1 MRYWT
6 NTIALTAVAAVS
18 LVFAVP
24 AAGAEND
31 LTDRDVTLAV
41 ESELILDDAVP
52 WHRIDVSTENGI
64 VTLSGSVDS
73 YFTKW
78 DAREAAESVKG
89 VRAVINELDVN
100 PSPRRDAQIRSD
112 VFTALVAD
120 PVTESFDV
128 TVDVEDGLVTLRG
141 EVDSYTEKMVAEE
154 VAARVR
160 GVSHVTNLLT
170 YKLDADRVDSEIAD
184 DIRYRLKSDASI
196 DSGLI
201 SVSVKNGHVKLSG
214 SVTSAAEKSEA
225 ESRTRFVLGVEDVTN
240 NLVVEWWRNDET
252 SDWSGGW
259 SDKDAQI
266 AIQRGL
272 IANPRVQLFDVVTT
286 VDDGVATLTGTV
298 DNLQAK
304 LAAEEEARDVLGIWR
319 VKNYIRVRPDEDRPD
334 SDIASDIRAALH
346 RSAYVDRY
354 DISVSVYNG
363 KAYLSGEVDSWF
375 MKNQAEQAAAGVEGL
390 VEIQNNLRA
399 DDEYPVASDR
409 EIKEDIVSQL
419 WWSPYVDSDD
429 ITVEVNSGVASL
441 FGTVDDWR
449 ELMAAKE
456 NAREGGATSVISKL
470 EVRNGFSSS

>member
-1 MRYWT
+1 M
-6 NTIALTAVAAVS
+6 S
-18 LVFAVP
+18 
-24 AAGAEND
+24 
-31 LTDRDVTLAV
+31 
-41 ESELILDDAVP
+41 
-52 WHRIDVSTENGI
+52 
-64 VTLSGSVDS
+64 
-73 YFTKW
+73 
-78 DAREAAESVKG
+78 
-89 VRAVINELDVN
+89 
-100 PSPRRDAQIRSD
+100 
-112 VFTALVAD
+112 
-120 PVTESFDV
+120 
-128 TVDVEDGLVTLRG
+128 
-141 EVDSYTEKMVAEE
+141 
-154 VAARVR
+154 
-160 GVSHVTNLLT
+160 
-170 YKLDADRVDSEIAD
+170 
-184 DIRYRLKSDASI
+184 
-196 DSGLI
+196 
-201 SVSVKNGHVKLSG
+201 
-214 SVTSAAEKSEA
+214 
-225 ESRTRFVLGVEDVTN
+225 
-240 NLVVEWWRNDET
+240 
-252 SDWSGGW
+252 SGGETTRRPIGPAVW

-286 VDDGVATLTGTV
+286 VNDGVATLTGTV

-319 VKNYIRVRPDEDRPD
+319 VKNYIRVRPDADRPD

-346 RSAYVDRY
+346 RNAYVDRY